1 MEKVR
6 RSWKLKN
13 SYEYETLAMPKSS
26 QERGIKGMGCEKL
39 FCDNR
44 VELIRD

>member
-1 MEKVR
+1 MEVEKLLRVR
-6 RSWKLKN
+6 N
-13 SYEYETLAMPKSS
+13 LAMPRSS